1 MWEKYKLPL
10 LVAPGFGSCKTKGQ
24 FVTDLLWKCPKDW
37 IYQRLSV
44 YLPVCLSIHL
54 PLDIF
59 KEERIKCGANY
70 FMFLLPHEVL

>member
-1 MWEKYKLPL
+1 ML
-10 LVAPGFGSCKTKGQ
+10 LTYSGNVLRTGFI
-24 FVTDLLWKCPKDW
+24 KD
-37 IYQRLSV
+37 LSV

-70 FMFLLPHEVL
+70 FMFLLPHFFTQVL